1 MHIHSLLSL
10 NSRKKQNQV
19 ISYYLK
25 KKQSNFYVQNFLSN
39 VCYNIQFVLK
49 NRIIDFDFIRKIG
62 ITFNFKHKILE
73 NRYYY
78 NNTSSIRYV
87 KKNEQL
93 QDQYFLELIKI
104 QNRIQFYKLKSEFV
118 NEQNHQ

>member
-39 VCYNIQFVLK
+39 VCYDIQFVLK

-104 QNRIQFYKLKSEFV
+104 QNRIQFYKLNSEFV
-118 NEQNHQ
+118 NEQNH